1 MSRCIQCSSC
11 EHAKWRRSRWWVV
24 TQSFTLK
31 KQTVIF
37 VNDNVRTLFFALD
50 ANDYRSGPYHVHF
63 AEGEKQACAEIP
75 VTEDNL
81 DEPDE
86 MFLLQIMPDPEG
98 VPNIMPGP
106 MAETQ
111 VTIKSGKY

>member
-1 MSRCIQCSSC
+1 MTSWAYSFSS
-11 EHAKWRRSRWWVV
+11 
-24 TQSFTLK
+24 
-31 KQTVIF
+31 
-37 VNDNVRTLFFALD
+37 LD
-50 ANDYRSGPYHVHF
+50 ANDYTSGPYYVNF
-63 AEGEKQACAEIP
+63 AEGEKIACSEIP

-106 MAETQ
+106 MAQTE
-111 VTIKSGKY
+111 VTIKSGKHWQHNRLFSVHRLYLYKAALGNIC

>member
-1 MSRCIQCSSC
+1 M
-11 EHAKWRRSRWWVV
+11 
-24 TQSFTLK
+24 
-31 KQTVIF
+31 
-37 VNDNVRTLFFALD
+37 LFLPSLD
-50 ANDYRSGPYHVHF
+50 ANDYTSGPYYVNF
-63 AEGEKQACAEIP
+63 AEGEKIACSEIP

-106 MAETQ
+106 MAQTE
-111 VTIKSGKY
+111 VTIKSGKYVSTEMSYNTCMLLLLSMARL

>member
-1 MSRCIQCSSC
+1 MVQ
-11 EHAKWRRSRWWVV
+11 AY
-24 TQSFTLK
+24 SF
-31 KQTVIF
+31 
-37 VNDNVRTLFFALD
+37 FFLD
-50 ANDYRSGPYHVHF
+50 ENDYRSGPYYVHF
-63 AEGEKQACAEIP
+63 AEGEKLACSEIP

-98 VPNIMPGP
+98 VPNIIPGP

-111 VTIKSGKY
+111 VTIKSGTY